1 MCICLLVVTGYEILA
16 CYVLPVW
23 RVDAT
28 YNSNSPAVPGT
39 RGRAARI
46 VPDPRGRPAPPLH
59 HQLLS
64 LWSILDSFLAATGK
78 CTYRGMLFIPSKYKK
93 EGTF

>member
-46 VPDPRGRPAPPLH
+46 VPDPRGRPAPPLPPPTAVFMEYSR
-59 HQLLS
+59 QFS
-64 LWSILDSFLAATGK
+64 GCDRKMYI
-78 CTYRGMLFIPSKYKK
+78 
-93 EGTF
+93 